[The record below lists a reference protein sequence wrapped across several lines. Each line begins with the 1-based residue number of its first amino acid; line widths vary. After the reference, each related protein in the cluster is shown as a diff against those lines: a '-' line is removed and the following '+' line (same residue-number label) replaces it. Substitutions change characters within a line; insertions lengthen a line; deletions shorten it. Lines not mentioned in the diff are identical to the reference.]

1 MIGVPH
7 ESPSSMR
14 NDVPLLDL
22 VPLAARIF
30 LNALLWDVLSI
41 PTLVR
46 MLYGPAYHV
55 MCLTTIIV
63 FPSGG

>member
-1 MIGVPH
+1 
-7 ESPSSMR
+7 MR